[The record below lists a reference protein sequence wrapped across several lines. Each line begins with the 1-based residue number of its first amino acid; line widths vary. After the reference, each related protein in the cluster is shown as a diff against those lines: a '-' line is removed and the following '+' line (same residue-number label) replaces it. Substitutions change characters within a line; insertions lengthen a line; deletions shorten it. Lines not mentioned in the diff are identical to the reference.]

1 MLEVV
6 ELAFVSHAVWAS
18 ITKARRITR
27 TLFDLEVGDDACHE
41 LVKEEVNGA
50 GAVPLNVTED
60 PSLQSPAVLEHEA
73 GRMLS
78 C

>member
-27 TLFDLEVGDDACHE
+27 TLFDLEVGDHGRLD
-41 LVKEEVNGA
+41 LVEKEV
-50 GAVPLNVTED
+50 D
-60 PSLQSPAVLEHEA
+60 
-73 GRMLS
+73 
-78 C
+78 